1 MPENDDV
8 EDDKGEDG
16 KEYVEKSV
24 EPEDIDVEIPVVGP
38 EHESEIV
45 CIKHLVT

>member
-8 EDDKGEDG
+8 KDDKGEDG
-16 KEYVEKSV
+16 EEYVEKSV

-38 EHESEIV
+38 EHESEVVSIE
-45 CIKHLVT
+45 HLGT